1 METGIA
7 HSTVDSVMPSFGIT
21 GITHCNCFPA
31 KSDGVVKKKLESL
44 EFPQTQRL
52 RPGNIETCLI

>member
-31 KSDGVVKKKLESL
+31 KSDGVVKKKFSL
-44 EFPQTQRL
+44 PFLDNSPPE
-52 RPGNIETCLI
+52 IEGLNSYPD

>member
-31 KSDGVVKKKLESL
+31 KSDGVVKKKFSL
-44 EFPQTQRL
+44 PFL
-52 RPGNIETCLI
+52 DNYS